1 MQIDVLTLF
10 PGIFLGPLQESIL
23 NKARENGLVQI
34 TIHSLRDWCTDR
46 HKTADDTPC
55 GGGPGMVI
63 KPEPL
68 ATAIETIQRSRPGT
82 RTIFLSPK
90 GKVFTQDIAKQLS
103 QESSL
108 LLICGRYEGI
118 DERIRTAL
126 IDEEISIGD
135 YVLNGGELPALV
147 LIEAITRLIPG
158 VVGDEESVI
167 QDSFYNGL
175 LDYPHYTKPAEFRGM
190 PVPGVLLQGNHR
202 EIDQWRQQQANEE
215 TRIKRPDLLE
225 KPATSKETIFDNKEK
240 RK

>member
-68 ATAIETIQRSRPGT
+68 ATAIETIQRSKPGT
-82 RTIFLSPK
+82 KTIFLSPK

-158 VVGDEESVI
+158 VVGDQDSVI

-175 LDYPHYTKPAEFRGM
+175 LDYPHYTKPSEFRGM
-190 PVPGVLLQGNHR
+190 QVPGVLLQGNHR

-215 TRIKRPDLLE
+215 TRTKRPDLLE
-225 KPATSKETIFDNKEK
+225 KPAASKETIFENKEK